1 MFVQHLIEP
10 GRVTDCQPWVAV
22 QAELEQDHPREKEYP
37 VTPTVTY
44 ALWDSF
50 SFQPQQCKSGIIPL
64 ESCFSAPEHG
74 VLYLLFAVKHG
85 G

>member
-1 MFVQHLIEP
+1 MFVEHVIQLGH
-10 GRVTDCQPWVAV
+10 VTDGQTWVAV
-22 QAELEQDHPREKEYP
+22 QAELEQDLPRKKKYH
-37 VTPTVTY
+37 VTPAVMY
-44 ALWDSF
+44 ALWVSF

-64 ESCFSAPEHG
+64 ESLSSAPEHG